1 MPRPQLCLGARN
13 VPQELPHLCLS
24 EWMRPELQAGRAA
37 WMDGSSNGDLEN
49 GSGATTADEL
59 RQGLQA
65 VVVAVI
71 RTESLVETLVG
82 GGVAIRKEVVVV
94 VARGGVVVLMINISI
109 IVVGVD
115 NINVGVV
122 EAMLAEFLVLAFRSG
137 SGGPQLLAV

>member
-1 MPRPQLCLGARN
+1 
-13 VPQELPHLCLS
+13 
-24 EWMRPELQAGRAA
+24 
-37 WMDGSSNGDLEN
+37 MDGSSNGDLEN